1 MKLKETEEDVKL
13 LKGDKITDGWFNR
26 IMERNDKLSLR
37 KGDSTANVRMESLNK
52 QAITSYFDLLKSV
65 LEDNNLMNSP
75 EQIYNV
81 DESGMPL
88 NHRAPKVITQ
98 KGQKKV
104 RVRTTGDKSQIT
116 VVGCASASGQV
127 IPPYIIFDTA
137 TLNVAWTEGEVPGTT
152 YGLSKKGWIDTELF
166 YHWLKK
172 HF

>member
-1 MKLKETEEDVKL
+1 
-13 LKGDKITDGWFNR
+13 
-26 IMERNDKLSLR
+26 
-37 KGDSTANVRMESLNK
+37 
-52 QAITSYFDLLKSV
+52 
-65 LEDNNLMNSP
+65 MNSP

-88 NHRAPKVITQ
+88 KVITQ

-166 YHWLKK
+166 YHWLKNI
-172 HF
+172 F